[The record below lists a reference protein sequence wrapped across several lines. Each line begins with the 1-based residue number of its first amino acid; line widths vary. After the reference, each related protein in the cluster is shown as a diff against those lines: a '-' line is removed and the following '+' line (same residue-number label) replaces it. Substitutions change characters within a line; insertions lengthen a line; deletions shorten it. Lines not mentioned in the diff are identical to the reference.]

1 MTDWRNDPA
10 YRARVARIVQ
20 QRGVLFA
27 VKDVVD
33 SHGVSLAPA
42 KTFVD
47 EVIAEHGIPVPRT
60 SVGSIIRPVLVL
72 LLVLAVLKSC

>member
-1 MTDWRNDPA
+1 MTDWRNDA
-10 YRARVARIVQ
+10 TYRAHVARIVQ

-33 SHGVSLAPA
+33 RHGVSLAPA
-42 KTFVD
+42 KAFVD

-60 SVGSIIRPVLVL
+60 SFRSVVPVVLVMLGAVAL
-72 LLVLAVLKSC
+72 LRSC